1 MRENGASRA
10 DQDKKIGGYRMKEKG
25 NLTEGSIAR
34 GLIAFAIPLF
44 LGQLLQQ
51 FYNMADAW
59 VVGNFASNDAFAA
72 VSMAGNLI
80 FAVIGLFNGIA
91 IGGGVVISRYFGAKD
106 QEGVRTAV
114 HTNFL
119 MGLIAAVI
127 STIMG
132 LFLVPYILQWMKTPD
147 SVMKEALAYF
157 RIYFAG
163 VSTVILY
170 NTCMAIMRA
179 VGDSLH
185 PLYYLIFSSIVN
197 VILDLVFVIVFRWSA
212 GGAAFATVIAQ
223 GISVLLCLFQMRRGM
238 GDMKIQVKYLKFNR
252 FMMKQVIRQGVPTGI
267 QNCVI
272 SIGNLVVQSNIN
284 AFGAYAISGHGAFS
298 KVEGIAFLPIMSMS
312 MALPTF
318 VSQNLGAKEYARAK
332 KGAALGIFFGA
343 AFAELVGVLLY
354 FLVPYALHMFVSA
367 PEAIEF
373 GIIHGKTV
381 TLFFFMLAFSHCT
394 SGALR
399 GCGKSIVP
407 MAAMLICWCG
417 IRIIYVTAAVS
428 VFPVFRTIS
437 WAYPLTW
444 TLSSLILGA
453 FLFRMDWEAAR
464 V

>member
-1 MRENGASRA
+1 MRTLEA
-10 DQDKKIGGYRMKEKG
+10 KKKTGKLEGQMKEKV
-25 NLTEGSIAR
+25 NLTEGPIAK
-34 GLIAFAIPLF
+34 GLIAFAVPLF

-72 VSMAGNLI
+72 VSMTGNLI

-106 QEGVRTAV
+106 EEGVRRAI
-114 HTNFL
+114 HTNFFV
-119 MGLIAAVI
+119 GLAAAVI
-127 STIMG
+127 STILG
-132 LFLVPYILQWMKTPD
+132 LILVPHILNWLRTPD
-147 SVMKEALAYF
+147 TVMPEAMAYF

-197 VILDLVFVIVFRWSA
+197 VILDLIFVAGFGWSA

-223 GISVLLCLFQMRRGM
+223 GLSVLLCLIQMGRGM
-238 GDMKIQVKYLKFNR
+238 GDTKIQLKYLR
-252 FMMKQVIRQGVPTGI
+252 PDRSMLGQVIRQGVPTGI

-284 AFGAYAISGHGAFS
+284 SFGAYAISGHGAFA
-298 KVEGIAFLPIMSMS
+298 KVEGVVFLPIMSMS
-312 MALPTF
+312 MSLPTF
-318 VSQNLGAKEYARAK
+318 ISQNLGAKEYGRAK
-332 KGAALGIFFGA
+332 KGAAFGILFGA
-343 AFAELVGVLLY
+343 VFAELLGVILY
-354 FLVPYALHMFVSA
+354 FLVPYALRIFVNSE
-367 PEAIEF
+367 EAIRF
-373 GIIHGKTV
+373 GTIHGRTV
-381 TLFFFMLAFSHCT
+381 ALFFFLLAFSHCA

-399 GCGKSIVP
+399 GCGKSMVP

-417 IRIIYVTAAVS
+417 IRIVYVTAALP

-453 FLFRMDWEAAR
+453 FLLRMDWEKAK